1 MKKDVREKLA
11 KRVFVGMGVFLLTA
25 VGLVTIKLPVMAAT
39 ESVVA
44 DTSTDASW
52 LTTGETNEDIDEVT
66 EKIKKIGET
75 GLISIAAVVYG
86 IVAVVCGI
94 VAVIYLIEVKNI
106 NVDLRDVLVLVGVV
120 IVLIVIA
127 IRIL

>member
-25 VGLVTIKLPVMAAT
+25 V
-39 ESVVA
+39 
-44 DTSTDASW
+44 
-52 LTTGETNEDIDEVT
+52 
-66 EKIKKIGET
+66 
-75 GLISIAAVVYG
+75 VY
-86 IVAVVCGI
+86 GI

-106 NVDLRDVLVLVGVV
+106 NVDLRDVLVLAGVV

>member
-39 ESVVA
+39 ENVVA

-75 GLISIAAVVYG
+75 GLISIAAVV
-86 IVAVVCGI
+86 CGI

-106 NVDLRDVLVLVGVV
+106 NVDLRDVLVLAGVV

>member
-75 GLISIAAVVYG
+75 GLISIAAVV
-86 IVAVVCGI
+86 CGI

-106 NVDLRDVLVLVGVV
+106 NVDLRDVLVLAGVV

>member
-25 VGLVTIKLPVMAAT
+25 VGLVTTKLSVMAAT
-39 ESVVA
+39 EGVVA
-44 DTSTDASW
+44 DISTDASW

-75 GLISIAAVVYG
+75 GLISIASLCG
-86 IVAVVCGI
+86 IAAVVCGI

-106 NVDLRDVLVLVGVV
+106 NVDLRDVLVLAGVV

>member
-25 VGLVTIKLPVMAAT
+25 VGLVTTKLSVMAAT
-39 ESVVA
+39 EGVVA

-75 GLISIAAVVYG
+75 GLISIASLCG
-86 IVAVVCGI
+86 IAAVVCGI

-106 NVDLRDVLVLVGVV
+106 NVDLRDVLVLAGVV

>member
-75 GLISIAAVVYG
+75 GLISIASLCG
-86 IVAVVCGI
+86 IAAVVCGI

-106 NVDLRDVLVLVGVV
+106 NVDLRDVLVLAGVV

>member
-11 KRVFVGMGVFLLTA
+11 KRVFVGMGVFLLTT
-25 VGLVTIKLPVMAAT
+25 VGLLTTKLPVMAAT

-66 EKIKKIGET
+66 EKIKKMGET
-75 GLISIAAVVYG
+75 GLISIASLCG
-86 IVAVVCGI
+86 IAAVVCGI

-106 NVDLRDVLVLVGVV
+106 NMDLRDVLVLAGVV